1 MNFTVKTILI
11 AFAML
16 FFAQKAYSTHIVG
29 GEFEMVHV
37 TGYEYN
43 FNLILYFDDV
53 NGNPEILATENTLTA
68 FIYRKRDNLFMRSV
82 VLNKT
87 GTSFVPYTNIEC
99 TIESLRT
106 RKLKY
111 TNSVFMDPTVFN
123 DPEGYYIVWE
133 RCCRNNTI
141 DNIVLIAPNTVG
153 QTFYLEFPPVVD
165 ENNDPFVNSSPVL
178 FPPLSDYGCVG
189 QFYYVDFAG
198 KDEDGD
204 SIAYSM
210 VNPLNSSTVAAVPP
224 PSPRPHGTV
233 PWIPGID
240 VNNQVPGN
248 PSLGVSPEGL
258 LTVTPSQAG
267 LFVFAVRAEEFREGK
282 KIGEVRRDFQMLV
295 IDCPNPGAK
304 PDIFARVKGESSI
317 YKDGSIISFKRGD
330 EKCVELFIQDADAPE
345 ALTIR
350 AKPVNFN
357 ADISDILSLNG
368 GFIATATD
376 TLKAEVCFPDCPYKQ
391 DQPMFVDLIAYD
403 DACSLPLSDTVRIGV
418 IIEPPTNTK
427 PEIVNPGQE
436 VVSELLREGDTYE
449 IPIRAI
455 DVDNDSLSLA
465 VMTDGFNMADFGM
478 SITTTKTQKG
488 ELEALFVWDTRCD
501 VYDFTQRT
509 TFDIKIL
516 VDDFDT
522 CLFANPDTLCLDLEI
537 KLPTNN
543 DPEVSTDL
551 KNNSFAAFIGE
562 TIDFNVLAKDID
574 DDVIALQVI
583 PSGFALDSYNIN
595 FKPVTGEGAV
605 ESPFSWELDCDLFD
619 LEAKDKFTFKFVATD
634 ADKCK
639 FPNADSLS
647 VTIKILPNPNDA
659 PVINL
664 GERVNEAA
672 VYKVGEEI
680 KFTVFGSDINND
692 SVYIDILNK
701 EELEGISY
709 SFQAAKGLGIASSE
723 FEWIPSCADLNYF
736 MNLNQEQGRNDEFVT
751 FSFIVRDGYCI
762 EPAYDTIHV
771 DLGLEDIAPPDAD
784 FIPPNVFTPND
795 DGINDYFTIPNLPL
809 DNCDNEFLKVTIYNR
824 HGRLVYSDDSREF
837 KWDGKGFS
845 AGSYYYYL
853 HYTNDEYTGVV
864 SIIY

>member
-11 AFAML
+11 TFAML
-16 FFAQKAYSTHIVG
+16 FFVQKAYSTHIVG

-37 TGYEYN
+37 SDYDYN
-43 FNLILYFDDV
+43 FNLVLYFDDV
-53 NGNPEILATENTLTA
+53 NGNPEILQTENTLTA
-68 FIYRKRDNLFMRSV
+68 FIYRKSDNVFMRSV
-82 VLNKT
+82 VLNKAS
-87 GTSFVPYTNIEC
+87 TSFVPYTNIEC

-111 TNSVFMDPTVFN
+111 TNRVYMNPAIFD

-141 DNIVLIAPNTVG
+141 DNIVLVAPNTVG

-210 VNPLNSSTVAAVPP
+210 VNPLNSSSVAAVPT

-233 PWIPGID
+233 PWIQGID
-240 VNNQVPGN
+240 VDNQVPGN

-267 LFVFAVRAEEFREGK
+267 LFVFAVRAQEFRDGK

-295 IDCPNPGAK
+295 IDCPNPGAA
-304 PDIFARVKGESSI
+304 PNIFARVKGEKSI
-317 YKDGSIISFKRGD
+317 YKDGSIIRFSRDD
-330 EKCVELFIQDADAPE
+330 EKCLELFVQDADAPE

-350 AKPVNFN
+350 ARPVNF
-357 ADISDILSLNG
+357 AGDISEILSLNS
-368 GFIATATD
+368 GFLVAEND
-376 TLKAEVCFPDCPYKQ
+376 TLKADVCFPDCPYKQ

-403 DACSLPLSDTVRIGV
+403 DACSLPLSDTVRIGI
-418 IIEPPTNTK
+418 IIEPPVNQN
-427 PEIVNPGQE
+427 PEIVNPAQE
-436 VVSELLREGDTYE
+436 TVSELVKEGE
-449 IPIRAI
+449 VFQLPIRGI
-455 DVDNDSLSLA
+455 DADNDSLSLT
-465 VMTDGFNMADFGM
+465 VLTDGFDMAEFGM
-478 SITTTKTQKG
+478 SINTTLSKKG
-488 ELEALFVWDTRCD
+488 EIEAEFMWDTGCD
-501 VYDFTQRT
+501 VYDFTERT
-509 TFDIKIL
+509 TFDLQIL

-522 CLFANPDTLCLDLEI
+522 CLFRNADTLNLSLEV

-551 KNNSFAAFIGE
+551 PNNSFVAFVGE
-562 TIDFNVLAKDID
+562 TLDFNVLAKDID
-574 DDVIALQVI
+574 DDMIALQVM
-583 PSGFALDSYNIN
+583 PSGFVLDRYNID
-595 FKPVTGEGAV
+595 FKPATGEGEV
-605 ESPFSWELDCDLFD
+605 SSPFRWKLDCDIFD
-619 LEAKDKFTFKFVATD
+619 LEAKDKFTFTFFATD

-639 FPNADSLS
+639 FPNADSLK
-647 VTIKILPNPNDA
+647 VVIKVLPQPNDP

-664 GERVNEAA
+664 GERVNEAT
-672 VYKVGEEI
+672 VYKVGDEI
-680 KFTVFGSDINND
+680 KFTVFGSDVDND
-692 SVYIDILNK
+692 SVYLDILNK
-701 EELEGISY
+701 DQVEGVSY
-709 SFQAAKGLGIASSE
+709 SFQAAKGKGIASSV
-723 FEWIPSCADLNYF
+723 FEWVPNCADLNFF
-736 MNLNQEQGRNDEFVT
+736 MNLKSEQGDNSDFVT
-751 FSFIVRDGYCI
+751 FSFVVRDDNCI
-762 EPAYDTIHV
+762 KPAYDTLHV
-771 DLGLEDIAPPDAD
+771 DLGLEDILPPDAD

-795 DGINDYFTIPNLPL
+795 DGINDFFTIPNLPL

-824 HGRLVYSDDSREF
+824 HGRLVYSDDTREF
-837 KWDGKGFS
+837 KWDGKGFA
-845 AGSYYYYL
+845 AGSYFYYL
-853 HYTNDEYTGVV
+853 HYTNDEYTGVI